1 MGRVENVARQISQ
14 QISVGVYRSGQR
26 LPSVR
31 QAAKD
36 HGLSKNSMAE
46 VYDRLVA
53 KGVLAARQGSGYYV
67 TESLAVEYVPT
78 VPHVQEAIDIVSL
91 LREQLDQH
99 YEVRPGDG
107 RPPASWMEGSEIGR
121 HFQTANKKAQAIEF
135 GYGSSWGHGPLRD
148 WLRMSLRERSIETE
162 PDGILLTHG
171 INHSLDLVIRHLL
184 EPGDTVFVDNPGY
197 YPLFGKL
204 KLANVNIVPVNRNAD
219 GPDIDDLAIKLSA
232 HTPKV
237 FFTQSQAHNP
247 TGGSLSP
254 AVAFGLLQLSER
266 WGFYIV
272 EDDVFADMVSPS
284 LPRLAAF
291 GQRERVLYA
300 GSFSKTLSASLRSG
314 YIAGHPPIIRHLANI
329 KMLTTVATSAYVEQ
343 LILELILSGQYL
355 KHLRR
360 LRTRMEDATRACL
373 ASFADIGIEVD
384 APKVPGFYLWVNLTS
399 VLDEALFCRAAAE
412 KSIFIAPAQVFNA
425 DRAKAM
431 PPGMRVNVAYG
442 ADERF
447 LSFLR
452 QQLS

>member
-1 MGRVENVARQISQ
+1 MGRVEHVVRKVSQ
-14 QISVGVYRSGQR
+14 QISTGIFRPGER
-26 LPSVR
+26 LPSIR
-31 QAAKD
+31 QAANS
-36 HGLSKNSMAE
+36 HGISKNSMAE

-67 TESLAVEYVPT
+67 TETRAVEYVPPI
-78 VPHVQEAIDIVSL
+78 PHVQEAIDIVSL

-121 HFQTANKKAQAIEF
+121 HFQSANKKARAIEY

-148 WLRMSLRERSIETE
+148 WVRMTLRERSIETE
-162 PDGILLTHG
+162 PEGVLLTHG
-171 INHSLDLVIRHLL
+171 VNHSLDLVIRHLL
-184 EPGDTVFVDNPGY
+184 ESGDTVFVDNPGY

-204 KLANVNIVPVNRNAD
+204 KLGNVNIVPVNRKTD
-219 GPDIDDLAIKLSA
+219 GPDIDDLAIKLSVHA
-232 HTPKV
+232 PKV
-237 FFTQSQAHNP
+237 FFTHSLAHNP

-254 AVAFGLLQLSER
+254 AVAFELLQLSER

-272 EDDVFADMVSPS
+272 EDDVFADLLSPS

-314 YIAGHPPIIRHLANI
+314 YIAGHPSIIRNLTNI

-360 LRTRMEDATRACL
+360 LRTRIEDATRVCL
-373 ASFADIGIEVD
+373 ASFADIGVAVD
-384 APKVPGFYLWVNLTS
+384 APKVPGFYLWVQLAS
-399 VLDEALFCRAAAE
+399 IADEANFCRAAAE
-412 KSIFIAPAQVFNA
+412 QNIFIAPAQVFNA
-425 DRAKAM
+425 DRKKAI

-452 QQLS
+452 QQLF